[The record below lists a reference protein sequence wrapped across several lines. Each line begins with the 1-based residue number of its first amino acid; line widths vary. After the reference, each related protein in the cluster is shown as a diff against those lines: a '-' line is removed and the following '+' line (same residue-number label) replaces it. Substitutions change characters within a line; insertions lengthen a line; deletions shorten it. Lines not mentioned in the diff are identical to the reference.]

1 MVFGGN
7 WAQTDSIIFTIK
19 LKIPP
24 IYDIFI
30 AWRIKMN
37 FEFVQSSKEILGGVP
52 VFSGTR
58 VPIQNLLDYLEAGDS
73 IDLFLEDFPTV
84 KKDQAIQALKFAKV
98 KIMEFVH
105 ENIA

>member
-1 MVFGGN
+1 
-7 WAQTDSIIFTIK
+7 
-19 LKIPP
+19 
-24 IYDIFI
+24 
-30 AWRIKMN
+30 MN
-37 FEFVQSSKEILGGVP
+37 YEFVQSSKEILGGIP

-84 KKDQAIQALKFAKV
+84 KKDQAIQALEFAKV